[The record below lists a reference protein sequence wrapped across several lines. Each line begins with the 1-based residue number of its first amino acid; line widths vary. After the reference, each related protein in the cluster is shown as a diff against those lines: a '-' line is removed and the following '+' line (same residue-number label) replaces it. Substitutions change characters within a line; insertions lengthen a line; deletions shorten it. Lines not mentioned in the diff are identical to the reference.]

1 MSDVTQVLSPEHE
14 DEVVVVP
21 SKAVRLADM
30 IESLVEEIHA
40 APLDD
45 EARSRF
51 LCMYHSTLV
60 EVGSTLS
67 DALLE
72 ELNRVQTSVD
82 DAATFDELRVAMTQL
97 EGWLHGLLIGVLTG
111 STKFMLP
118 DEDGDQ
124 P

>member
-1 MSDVTQVLSPEHE
+1 MSDQTQVLCPEGD

-40 APLDD
+40 APLGD
-45 EARSRF
+45 EARERF
-51 LCMYHSTLV
+51 LCMYHSTLI

-72 ELNRVQTSVD
+72 ELNRIQTSVD
-82 DAATFDELRVAMTQL
+82 DVATFDELRVAMTQL
-97 EGWLHGLLIGVLTG
+97 EGWLHGLLIGVLAG
-111 STKFMLP
+111 STKFLLP
-118 DEDGDQ
+118 DEDAVQ